1 MHGAPL
7 RLRSEYLANPLG
19 IDVPNPRLSWWIN
32 DQRAAELQTAFQII
46 AAPDRDSLAADRG
59 ELWDSG
65 RVEGR
70 QTSAVEYG
78 GRLPE
83 AGTPVWWKVRS
94 FDSDGLPS
102 PWSEPASFEQGLS
115 ARSAWR
121 GEWIAAPLKG
131 SKSTGVPVP
140 LLRRDFELS
149 GAVRSARLHIAVLG
163 AAALQV
169 NGARVAAG
177 EQIGGWVDFRRR
189 IEYRSFELTEHLVT
203 GTNSLAVLLADGC
216 YAGAI
221 CADERQQYGARPAL
235 LVQLDVWLTDGSR
248 IWISSDRRWQW
259 RPSWIICA
267 DPVRGESVDGRA
279 YRDDWTSVPEDT
291 EAEVAAVEEAD
302 PWLPV
307 VVERRLAA
315 EIDRLIPAPAGAPK
329 RLRETPGTLLSRSTE
344 RRAATFE
351 FSQPQFGRVQVR
363 LQAPRGRVLHI
374 RYGLAVN
381 QQGELCGPT
390 SEDLYTTRGLETG
403 EFFEATFAT
412 HGFRFVELSGDLRV
426 HAMTV
431 SACAIR
437 RDLAVSGEF
446 LCDHPLLNQAFA
458 DIAGEQRRLAQAVP
472 LQGIAAV
479 QRIGATAGFAAGAG
493 VLLHNLDAAVMCLK
507 WLQDMADAQRED
519 GDFPAAVPLPP
530 ASAGIAGEGGAPGSD
545 AFVEVL
551 WQLYRHAGDLRAL
564 QKFYPVVQRFIGGL
578 VERSPGLIRADAE
591 HFSAGSPVQGVRRNP
606 APVPVDVRST
616 AWFFRSV
623 KLAARMAGVL
633 GRLTDLEDFE
643 ELASG
648 IRAAFR
654 RRFVT
659 AEGRVVGDSLAT
671 YALTLGF
678 GLLESGERD
687 LAARQLFALCDAEL
701 SGEQPVEIPRASGLF
716 PVLTNLGR
724 VDLAY
729 KLLLQGL
736 AGESGVREG
745 SAVQRLIEAGVGDW
759 LYRSLA
765 GFDFSRD
772 LSEQHNAF
780 RVMRIQPLPPL
791 GVAFSGDGPPVRVVE
806 AALDTLNG
814 RYEVRWQITEEAFEL
829 TVLVPG
835 NCEAE
840 ITLPDE
846 TCHEVDAGQHSFRMA
861 FGEAGDGIPILRE
874 VG

>member
-46 AAPDRDSLAADRG
+46 AARDCDSLSADRG

-70 QTSAVEYG
+70 QTSGVEYG
-78 GRLPE
+78 GTMPDP
-83 AGTPVWWKVRS
+83 GTPVWWKVRS

-102 PWSEPASFEQGLS
+102 PWSEPARFEQCLT
-115 ARSAWR
+115 APSAWR
-121 GEWIAAPLKG
+121 GEWIAAPLNG
-131 SKSTGVPVP
+131 SKFTPVPVP
-140 LLRRDFELS
+140 LLRRDFELA
-149 GAVRSARLHIAVLG
+149 GAVRTARLHVAVLG
-163 AAALQV
+163 AAAIQI
-169 NGARVAAG
+169 NGVRVAAG
-177 EQIGGWVDFRRR
+177 EEIGGWVDFRRR
-189 IEYRSFELTEHLVT
+189 IEYRSFDIAEQLVA

-221 CADERQQYGARPAL
+221 CADERQQYGDRPAL
-235 LVQLDVWLTDGSR
+235 LAQLDVWLTDGSR
-248 IWISSDRRWQW
+248 VSVSSDSRWQW
-259 RPSWIICA
+259 RPSWILFA
-267 DPVRGESVDGRA
+267 DPVRGESVDGRTC
-279 YRDDWTSVPEDT
+279 RDEWTT
-291 EAEVAAVEEAD
+291 AAGDAAAQGED

-307 VVERRLAA
+307 VIERRLAA
-315 EIDRLIPAPAGAPK
+315 ETDRLIPAPGGAPA
-329 RLRETPGTLLSRSTE
+329 RLRETPGTLLSRSIR

-351 FSQPQFGRVQVR
+351 FPQPQFGRVQVR
-363 LQAPRGRVLHI
+363 LKASPGRVLRI

-381 QQGELCGPT
+381 ALGELCGPT
-390 SEDLYTTRGLETG
+390 SEDVYTTRGLETG
-403 EFFEATFAT
+403 EYFEATFAT

-426 HAMTV
+426 DAMTV
-431 SACAIR
+431 KACGIR

-446 LCDHPLLNQAFA
+446 LSDHPLLNQAFA
-458 DIAGEQRRLAQAVP
+458 DIAGAQRRLAQAIP
-472 LQGIAAV
+472 MSGLAAD
-479 QRIGATAGFAAGAG
+479 QRIGATADFAAGVG
-493 VLLHNLDAAVMCLK
+493 VLLHNLDATVMCLK

-519 GDFPAAVPLPP
+519 GDFPHAVPLPP
-530 ASAGIAGEGGAPGSD
+530 ALADVTVEGGAPVSD

-564 QKFYPVVQRFIGGL
+564 QKFYPVVQRFIDGL
-578 VERSPGLIRADAE
+578 VERSPGLIRAGQERD
-591 HFSAGSPVQGVRRNP
+591 SSRDP
-606 APVPVDVRST
+606 ADELQRHSVPVDVRST

-623 KLAARMAGVL
+623 KLSARMAGVL

-687 LAARQLFALCDAEL
+687 LAARQLFALCDARL
-701 SGEQPVEIPRASGLF
+701 SGERDVEIPSAPGLF
-716 PVLTNLGR
+716 PTLTNLGR

-729 KLLLQGL
+729 KLLLRGL
-736 AGESGVREG
+736 ASESGAPDG
-745 SAVQRLIEAGVGDW
+745 SVVQRLIESGAGDW

-772 LSEQHNAF
+772 LSEQHIAF

-814 RYEVRWQITEEAFEL
+814 RYEVRWQISDDAFEL
-829 TVLVPG
+829 TVIVPG
-835 NCEAE
+835 NCAAE

-846 TCHEVDAGQHSFRMA
+846 TFHEVAAGTHSFRMA